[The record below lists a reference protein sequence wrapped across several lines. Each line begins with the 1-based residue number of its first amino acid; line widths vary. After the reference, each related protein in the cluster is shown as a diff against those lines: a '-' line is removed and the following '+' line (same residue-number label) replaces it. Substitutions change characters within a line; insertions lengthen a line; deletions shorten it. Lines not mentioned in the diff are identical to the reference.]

1 MFLMELGTQE
11 HLVMEQLVI
20 CCLDLF
26 TAGIWS
32 GTVIVRDLLGLNKIY
47 IFIQI
52 YLSNALTKKSSIS

>member
-32 GTVIVRDLLGLNKIY
+32 VTRGRGAHPPPPGDASVLDNPEAR
-47 IFIQI
+47 Q
-52 YLSNALTKKSSIS
+52 SIRS